1 MCSSGWSD
9 PRPGQRGRG
18 ASLAFSLHRLA
29 AELRVYARGNVRS
42 REGFFFT
49 LIFPIIL
56 VLLFGAI
63 FAGGGISQTTVY
75 VQNHDGG
82 PVAAAFISALNSTSN
97 DCSPGASS
105 GLCLRGVAVD
115 QNFSQYLSSKSASDG
130 IVVPEGFSAAY
141 GANQQVNITLF
152 GNPASTTS
160 AIVSGITS
168 EVVNAFNLHGSKGVL
183 GIETRTAVSS
193 SYKYIDFLIPG
204 LIGFSALTSPM
215 FAMVNIVSTYRR
227 DKVFKLLSLTPLTKT
242 EWLLAKIL
250 WYIGT
255 TVVSFILMSVVGVYV
270 FGAHITLT
278 LGIGLFLLIG
288 PFFFVSLGMLVG
300 TVSNSPESA
309 AVVGNLV
316 TFPMMFLS
324 GTFFPVSSMPAYL
337 QGVAHLLP
345 LYYMIDGLNNVMI
358 YGNYSP
364 ALFDGGLLVAL
375 SIVVFALAVRFFRWR
390 ED

>member
-1 MCSSGWSD
+1 M
-9 PRPGQRGRG
+9 
-18 ASLAFSLHRLA
+18 A
-29 AELRVYARGNVRS
+29 AELRVYARSNLRS

-49 LIFPIIL
+49 LVFPIIL

-63 FAGGGISQTTVY
+63 FAGGGVGQTTVY
-75 VQNHDGG
+75 VQNLDSG
-82 PVAAAFISALNSTSN
+82 PVGSAFISSLNSTSN
-97 DCSPGASS
+97 YCSPSASD
-105 GLCLRGVAVD
+105 GLCLRPVSAD

-130 IVVPEGFSAAY
+130 IVIPSGFSSAY
-141 GANQQVNITLF
+141 LSNRSVNVTLF
-152 GNPASTTS
+152 GDPASTTS
-160 AIVSGITS
+160 AIVSGITG
-168 EVVNAFNLHGSKGVL
+168 EVVNGFNIHGASGVHL
-183 GIETRTAVSS
+183 VGVVTRTAVASN
-193 SYKYIDFLIPG
+193 YKYIDFLIPG

-215 FAMVNIVSTYRR
+215 FALVNISSTYRR

-242 EWLLAKIL
+242 EWLLSKIV

-255 TVVSFILMSVVGVYV
+255 TVVSFILMSAVGVYA
-270 FGAHITLT
+270 FGAHIALT
-278 LGIGLFLLIG
+278 WGIAMFLAIG

-300 TVSNSPESA
+300 TISNSPESA

-324 GTFFPVSSMPAYL
+324 GTFFPVSSMPMYL
-337 QGVAHLLP
+337 QALAHVLP

-358 YGNYSP
+358 YGNYGP

>member
-1 MCSSGWSD
+1 M
-9 PRPGQRGRG
+9 
-18 ASLAFSLHRLA
+18 A
-29 AELRVYARGNVRS
+29 AELKVHAKSNLRS

-49 LIFPIIL
+49 LVFPIIL

-63 FAGGGISQTTVY
+63 FSGGGVSQATVY
-75 VQNHDGG
+75 VQNLDSG
-82 PVAAAFISALNSTSN
+82 PVGNSFIAALNSTSN
-97 DCSPGASS
+97 NCSPSAST
-105 GLCLRGVAVD
+105 GLCLRPVAPD
-115 QNFSQYLSSKSASDG
+115 QNFSAYLSSKSASDG
-130 IVVPEGFSAAY
+130 IIVPQGFSASY
-141 GANQQVNITLF
+141 TSNQKVNVTLF

-160 AIVSGITS
+160 AIVSGITR
-168 EVVNAFNLHGSKGVL
+168 EVVNAFNLHGSSGVV
-183 GIETRTAVSS
+183 GVSPRTAVSS

-204 LIGFSALTSPM
+204 LIGFAALTSPM
-215 FAMVNIVSTYRR
+215 FALVNISSTYRR

-242 EWLLAKIL
+242 EWLLSKIV

-255 TVVSFILMSVVGVYV
+255 TVASFALMSLVGIYV
-270 FGAHITLT
+270 FGAHIVLNW
-278 LGIGLFLLIG
+278 GIAVFLVLG

-324 GTFFPVSSMPAYL
+324 GTFFPVASMPMYL
-337 QGVAHLLP
+337 QGVAHVLP

-358 YGNYSP
+358 YGNFGP
-364 ALFDGGLLVAL
+364 AVFDIGLLAVL
-375 SIVVFALAVRFFRWR
+375 SVVVFALAVRFFRWR

>member
-1 MCSSGWSD
+1 M
-9 PRPGQRGRG
+9 
-18 ASLAFSLHRLA
+18 AFSPRRMA
-29 AELRVYARGNVRS
+29 AELKVYARGNLRS

-63 FAGGGISQTTVY
+63 FSGGSSGPTTVY
-75 VQNHDGG
+75 VQNNDSG
-82 PVAAAFISALNSTSN
+82 PVSAAFVQALNSTT
-97 DCSPGASS
+97 A
-105 GLCLRGVAVD
+105 LRLVSVPVG
-115 QNFSQYLSSKSASDG
+115 QNFSQYLSSHSSTDG
-130 IVVPEGFSAAY
+130 VVIPEGFSASYLAHTR
-141 GANQQVNITLF
+141 VNVTLY
-152 GNPASTTS
+152 GNPASTSS

-168 EVVNAFNLHGSKGVL
+168 EIINAFNLNGASGVHEV
-183 GIETRTAVSS
+183 GVSTRTAVSS
-193 SYKYIDFLIPG
+193 SYKYIDFLVPG

-215 FAMVNIVSTYRR
+215 FALVNISSTYRR

-242 EWLLAKIL
+242 EWLLSKIV

-255 TVVSFILMSVVGVYV
+255 TVVSFILMSLVGIYV
-270 FGAHITLT
+270 FGAHIALNW
-278 LGIGLFLLIG
+278 GIGMFLVIG

-324 GTFFPVSSMPAYL
+324 GTFFPVQAMPTYL
-337 QGVAHLLP
+337 QGVAHVLP
-345 LYYMIDGLNNVMI
+345 LYYLIDGLTNVMI
-358 YGNYSP
+358 YGNFAP
-364 ALFDGGLLVAL
+364 AYFDVGLLLVI
-375 SIVVFALAVRFFRWR
+375 SVVTFALAVRFFRWR

>member
-1 MCSSGWSD
+1 M
-9 PRPGQRGRG
+9 
-18 ASLAFSLHRLA
+18 A
-29 AELRVYARGNVRS
+29 AELRVYARSNLRS

-63 FAGGGISQTTVY
+63 FGGGSSGPVTVY
-75 VQNHDGG
+75 VQNHDSGLQG
-82 PVAAAFISALNSTSN
+82 VNVGSLFIMALNQTYAESVNSTYTATHN
-97 DCSPGASS
+97 VTA
-105 GLCLRGVAVD
+105 AVRLVSVPLD
-115 QNFSQYLSSKSASDG
+115 QNLTQYLSSHSATDG
-130 IVVPEGFSAAY
+130 ISIPADFSQAY
-141 GANQQVNITLF
+141 LSDRPVNVTLY

-160 AIVSGITS
+160 AIVSGITR
-168 EVVNAFNLHGSKGVL
+168 EFINHFNSVGATGVHSV
-183 GIETRTAVSS
+183 GVASAVAVSS

-215 FAMVNIVSTYRR
+215 FAMVNISSTYRR

-242 EWLLAKIL
+242 EWLLAKII

-255 TVVSFILMSVVGVYV
+255 TVVSFLLMSLVGIYVY
-270 FGAHITLT
+270 GAHIAFNW
-278 LGIGLFLLIG
+278 GIAMFLVVG

-300 TVSNSPESA
+300 TISNSPESA

-324 GTFFPVSSMPAYL
+324 GTFFPVQAMPMYL
-337 QGVAHLLP
+337 QTIAHVLP
-345 LYYMIDGLNNVMI
+345 LYYLIDGLTNVMI
-358 YGNYSP
+358 YGNFAP
-364 ALFDGGLLVAL
+364 AYFDVGLLLVI
-375 SIVVFALAVRFFRWR
+375 SVITFALAVRFFRWR